1 MDGGKGLSRRN
12 FIKAAGV
19 AGGAMM
25 LAAGV
30 SIPEGLAAPASGD
43 AGVAAADAPLRGVS
57 DIHIHAAPDSRGRS
71 VNELGLSRQAKAA
84 GYRSVMFKSND
95 FSCHDR
101 AYLVREALP
110 DFDCFGSLCMNRVHG
125 DRVNVRAAEAALR
138 TTGGFCRCIWLP
150 TQDAAY
156 QVKMHNLPGPGIPVL
171 NSSGQAL
178 PEVVRVMEL
187 CAEADIILASGHSS
201 PKETLVLARQA
212 REVGVKKFV
221 VTHANS
227 LIWKMTHDQ
236 IRQAADLGAWVEF
249 CYLNCLWGPGTG
261 LPEMER
267 QSVREFI
274 DFVSVVPERSFI
286 STDLGQVGLPNPLD
300 GMKACVTALRDG
312 GVMQAD
318 LDRLLRSTPAW
329 LVGLA

>member
-1 MDGGKGLSRRN
+1 MRDKQELSRRN
-12 FIKAAGV
+12 FIKATGAV
-19 AGGAMM
+19 GGAML
-25 LAAGV
+25 LAGGL
-30 SIPEGLAAPASGD
+30 PLLEGNVAQAAERKEFD
-43 AGVAAADAPLRGVS
+43 ELLKGVS

-71 VNELGLSRQAKAA
+71 VNELELSRQAKDA

-110 DFDCFGSLCMNRVHG
+110 DFECFGSLCMNRVHG
-125 DRVNVRAAEAALR
+125 DKVNVTAVQAALK
-138 TTGGFCRCIWLP
+138 TTGNYCRCIWLP

-156 QVKMHNLPGPGIPVL
+156 QVKTHNLSGPGIPVL
-171 NSSGQAL
+171 DDSGNVL

-187 CAEADIILASGHSS
+187 CAEADIIMANGHSS
-201 PKETLVLARQA
+201 PAETLVLARKA
-212 REVGVKKFV
+212 REVGLKKFV

-236 IRQAADLGAWVEF
+236 VKEAVDLGAYIEF

-261 LPEMER
+261 LPNFER
-267 QSVREFI
+267 QSAREFI
-274 DFVSVVPERSFI
+274 AFVSIAPERSFI

-300 GMKACVTALRDG
+300 GMRACIKAMLQG
-312 GVMQAD
+312 GVTQKN
-318 LDRLLRSTPAW
+318 LDVMIRSNPAM
-329 LVGLA
+329 LVGLK